1 MNYSLIR
8 ACDIANGPGVRVSL
22 FVSGC
27 THHCPSCFQPETW
40 DFNYGEK
47 FTDETIWRII
57 RLLEPNYID
66 GLTILGGEPLEPR
79 NMSDVW
85 SLLDAVRRLGP
96 SGKTVWLYTGSTFE
110 ELRARQYV
118 IGQLTRDILNKVDVL
133 IDGPF
138 VEAKKD
144 LRLIFRGSSNQRLID
159 MKKTRQASKI
169 ILWEGG
175 EWCHTK

>member
-1 MNYSLIR
+1 M
-8 ACDIANGPGVRVSL
+8 
-22 FVSGC
+22 
-27 THHCPSCFQPETW
+27 
-40 DFNYGEK
+40 
-47 FTDETIWRII
+47 
-57 RLLEPNYID
+57 EPNYID

-118 IGQLTRDILNKVDVL
+118 IGQKTRDILNKVDVL

-169 ILWEGG
+169 ILWEG
-175 EWCHTK
+175 EE